1 MKIKFNWGTGVVL
14 GFIAFIAFILYFVL
28 QLYTDSSMEFE
39 MSSPDYYKE
48 ELVYQ
53 SKMERMERAEN
64 LQEKIQLAS
73 LDNELLIDFPSNM
86 DYKNISGQ
94 LVFYRPS
101 DQSLDFNINIQLDSS
116 RVSIPKRLFKN
127 GLWELTINWSYNSI
141 AYTNIYKLDL

>member
-39 MSSPDYYKE
+39 MSTPDYYKE

-53 SKMERMERAEN
+53 SKMERMERAEQ

-73 LDNELLIDFPSNM
+73 LDNELLIEFPSNM

-116 RVSIPKRLFKN
+116 RVSIPKRLFKH